1 MFQEIID
8 LIHKSHNIVVFT
20 GAGISTNSGILDFRS
35 SDGLYNLIE
44 QNYDLP
50 YPEAIFDLDYFMENP
65 EPFYKLTANMF
76 SHYASPTKCHEF
88 IAWLEEKNKVSII
101 VTQNSD
107 MLHHLAGSKN
117 ILECHGT
124 FRTAHCLNC
133 DEQYQ
138 FADYEQTVLDGIIP
152 HCECGGVIKPDV
164 VFFGEEIPEQFYDLL
179 DHHPKADM
187 ILILGT
193 SLNVQPTSKFA
204 LEIAE
209 KVPSVFV
216 NLEPTQYD
224 NEMTFVLHEDLDEF
238 AEKVWTALKKIL

>member
-1 MFQEIID
+1 MIEKVIN
-8 LIHKSHNIVVFT
+8 LIKKSNNIVVFT

-50 YPEAIFDLDYFMENP
+50 YPEAIFDLDYFLDNP
-65 EPFYKLTANMF
+65 IPFYELTKNMISQYAN
-76 SHYASPTKCHEF
+76 PTKCHEF
-88 IAWLEEKNKVSII
+88 IAWLEQKNKISLV

-107 MLHHLAGSKN
+107 MLHHIAGSAKVM
-117 ILECHGT
+117 ECHGT
-124 FRTAHCLNC
+124 FRTAHCMEC
-133 DEQYQ
+133 DNEYN
-138 FADYEQTVLDGIIP
+138 FSDYEPMVLDGIIP
-152 HCECGGVIKPDV
+152 HCECGGLIKPDV
-164 VFFGEEIPEQFYDLL
+164 VFFGEEIPEAFYEVLNN
-179 DHHPKADM
+179 HPKSDL

-204 LEIAE
+204 IELSE
-209 KVPSVFV
+209 KVPSVLV

-238 AEKVWTALKKIL
+238 AEKVQNALEK